1 MAFGIVAALIAS
13 IIVANAIGPT
23 RLGNFNYVLWLTTIT
38 ASVGA
43 TGLAITT
50 RKYMAEYLS
59 QDEPGVARAIYFQ
72 ALKIQAL
79 LAFAVTAV
87 GVALVLVAG
96 DPGEHLVSILLILN
110 MAPRMIGFIPSQ
122 ANNAAEMMKRNTGP
136 SLLGGIVN
144 VALTLFSVWMGW
156 NLVGIALALLAGA
169 LLDTLL
175 KLYSVAR
182 WLAPVRTGVISPEL
196 KRRMFSYSGQ
206 GIVLMVLNIVVWDK
220 SDAMVLK
227 WMNSDIRQVTFFT
240 MAFGLTERL
249 QVLPNIFAG
258 SLSVTMMAQFGR
270 SEERVREIAV
280 IGTKYALLLG
290 LPLLVGLACISRLF
304 VLRVYRPEYEP
315 MALVLTIAAL
325 MAVPKSLISAPTTL
339 LQTVEKQ
346 GFLIWTG
353 CLCGVVDI
361 GLDVLL
367 IPSYGALGAALANG
381 SAQTLAAVM
390 IWTRVYREF
399 QMDLR
404 LAEFGKITASG
415 ALMAGV
421 VLLVQYLVPISGYPG
436 IAMSVAAGAIA
447 WFGAL
452 RLTGALNRADG
463 ERLLHIGR
471 LLPGGLRPVLQRC
484 VRLLATEAAA

>member
-1 MAFGIVAALIAS
+1 
-13 IIVANAIGPT
+13 
-23 RLGNFNYVLWLTTIT
+23 
-38 ASVGA
+38 
-43 TGLAITT
+43 
-50 RKYMAEYLS
+50 
-59 QDEPGVARAIYFQ
+59 
-72 ALKIQAL
+72 
-79 LAFAVTAV
+79 
-87 GVALVLVAG
+87 
-96 DPGEHLVSILLILN
+96 
-110 MAPRMIGFIPSQ
+110 
-122 ANNAAEMMKRNTGP
+122 
-136 SLLGGIVN
+136 
-144 VALTLFSVWMGW
+144 
-156 NLVGIALALLAGA
+156 
-169 LLDTLL
+169 
-175 KLYSVAR
+175 
-182 WLAPVRTGVISPEL
+182 
-196 KRRMFSYSGQ
+196 
-206 GIVLMVLNIVVWDK
+206 
-220 SDAMVLK
+220 
-227 WMNSDIRQVTFFT
+227 
-240 MAFGLTERL
+240 
-249 QVLPNIFAG
+249 
-258 SLSVTMMAQFGR
+258 
-270 SEERVREIAV
+270 
-280 IGTKYALLLG
+280 
-290 LPLLVGLACISRLF
+290 
-304 VLRVYRPEYEP
+304 